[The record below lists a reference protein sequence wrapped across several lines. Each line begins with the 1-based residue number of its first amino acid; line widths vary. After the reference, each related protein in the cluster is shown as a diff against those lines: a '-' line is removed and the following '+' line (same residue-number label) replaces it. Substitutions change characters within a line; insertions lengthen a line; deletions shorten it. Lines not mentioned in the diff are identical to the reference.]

1 MIIDL
6 EGLGVE
12 VIKKNVKHL
21 NLRIYP
27 PDGAIKVSVPLH
39 YTERMIYSLLH
50 EKKDWLFHHSKR
62 LRVQSSSTHTP
73 LTDGQQFRLLGKN
86 YRLHFKRHEGPNHC
100 YMDDAQITVYT
111 SNNYS
116 EAQRLKLVQNWL
128 KKKLETL
135 IPPLLEHWQKIINVQ
150 VTYWGIRAMKTRW
163 GSCNTR
169 SARIWFNLS
178 LVHKEP
184 ICLEYVLVHELV
196 HLLEPSHNKRFYQLM
211 TQFMPKWREYDDL
224 LEGRSSC

>member
-1 MIIDL
+1 MIIDF

-12 VIKKNVKHL
+12 VIKKKVKHI

-27 PDGAIKVSVPLH
+27 PDGAIKVSAPLH
-39 YTERMIYSLLH
+39 YTERMIYNLLH
-50 EKKDWLFHHSKR
+50 EKKEWLLHHSQR
-62 LRVQSSSTHTP
+62 LRVQPSPNSNTI
-73 LTDGQQFRLLGKN
+73 TDGQPFMLLGKS
-86 YRLHFKRHEGPNHC
+86 YRLSLKMHQGPNHIGI
-100 YMDDAQITVYT
+100 DDEQIIVHT
-111 SNNYS
+111 SLKYS
-116 EAQRLKLVQNWL
+116 DAQRLKLLQNWL
-128 KKKLETL
+128 KRQLEPL
-135 IPPLLEHWQKIINVQ
+135 IPPLLEYWQKVINVR
-150 VTYWGIRAMKTRW
+150 VNHWGVRAMKTRW

-169 SARIWFNLS
+169 HARVWFNLS

-224 LEGRSSC
+224 LEGRGTR